1 MKISVSEHTFVN
13 RFDEMN
19 RGNNFSRDA
28 RRAMFEYFEDLD
40 EQCGTETEL
49 DVIAVCCEWS
59 EYESLEEFRK
69 DYGEEYQTL
78 DDVRDATRVIEF
90 DGGFVIQQF

>member
-1 MKISVSEHTFVN
+1 MKITVSEHTFVN

-19 RGNNFSRDA
+19 RGSHFSREA
-28 RRAMFEYFEDLD
+28 RFAMFEYFEELD
-40 EQCGTETEL
+40 EQCGTDTEL

-59 EYESLEEFRK
+59 EYESLEDFRK
-69 DYGEEYQTL
+69 DYGEAYQSM
-78 DDVRDATRVIEF
+78 DDVRDATQVIEF

>member
-1 MKISVSEHTFVN
+1 MKITVNEHTFVN

-19 RGNNFSRDA
+19 RGSQFSREA
-28 RRAMFEYFEDLD
+28 RLAMFEYFEELD
-40 EQCGTETEL
+40 EQCETETEL
-49 DVIAVCCEWS
+49 DVIGVCCEWA

-69 DYGEEYQTL
+69 DYGEEYQTM
-78 DDVRDATRVIEF
+78 DDVRDATQVIEF